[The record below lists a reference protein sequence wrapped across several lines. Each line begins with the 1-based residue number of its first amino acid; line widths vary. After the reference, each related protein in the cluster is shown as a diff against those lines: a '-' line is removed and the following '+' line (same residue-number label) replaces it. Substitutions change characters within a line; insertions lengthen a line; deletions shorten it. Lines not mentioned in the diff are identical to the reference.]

1 MRSPRSAEASRAQRL
16 DRIQIN
22 INRLPQE
29 LAAAESERDILATAL
44 NKSIHVTEQANVQ
57 GEQWNAQSRGYSDA
71 LQATKQSPANSIDQP
86 ALRDEEIDRLQTELD
101 EGTQTPNSDGAASSS
116 SSPNVPQQPIQDL
129 KCQAE
134 QLHDRL
140 NNKKT

>member
-16 DRIQIN
+16 DHIQIN
-22 INRLPQE
+22 INRLLQE
-29 LAAAESERDILATAL
+29 LTAAKSERDVLTTAL
-44 NKSIHVTEQANVQ
+44 NKSVHVTELANVQ
-57 GEQWNAQSRGYSDA
+57 GEQWNAQSRGSSDA
-71 LQATKQSPANSIDQP
+71 LQATKQSPANAIDQP
-86 ALRDEEIDRLQTELD
+86 ALRDEEINRLQTELD
-101 EGTQTPNSDGAASSS
+101 EGTQTPNSDSTTGSS
-116 SSPNVPQQPIQDL
+116 SSPKVPQQPIRNL